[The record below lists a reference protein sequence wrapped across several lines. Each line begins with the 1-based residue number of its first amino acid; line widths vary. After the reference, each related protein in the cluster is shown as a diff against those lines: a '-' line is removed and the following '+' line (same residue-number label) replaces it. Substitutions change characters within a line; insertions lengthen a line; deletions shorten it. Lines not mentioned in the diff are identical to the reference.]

1 MFHHE
6 PTEFITVLGG
16 TAAAWPFA
24 AHGQQPAMPVI
35 GFLRSSFQTPT
46 WQEPYIEGPHGSLS
60 GSQLCCGDLW
70 IGDNQDPAGPR

>member
-6 PTEFITVLGG
+6 PTEFIPVLGG

-24 AHGQQPAMPVI
+24 AYGQQPAMPVI

-46 WQEPYIEGPHGSLS
+46 GKSHI
-60 GSQLCCGDLW
+60 
-70 IGDNQDPAGPR
+70 